1 MSMGKRAARKQ
12 RSHARRDQE
21 SRPQRRSQLIR
32 KASLIGGLVVG
43 LIGVV
48 IGGIFFVGSQS
59 SAPAQISPSTGLE
72 IGYDVGNH
80 VPNFDLKLVDGRTVT
95 SAELVSGDKPAFY
108 FFFATW

>member
-1 MSMGKRAARKQ
+1 M
-12 RSHARRDQE
+12 
-21 SRPQRRSQLIR
+21 IR
-32 KASLIGGLVVG
+32 KASWIGGLLVG

-48 IGGIFFVGSQS
+48 VGGIFVGTQS

-80 VPNFDLKLVDGRTVT
+80 VPDFDLKLVDGRTVN